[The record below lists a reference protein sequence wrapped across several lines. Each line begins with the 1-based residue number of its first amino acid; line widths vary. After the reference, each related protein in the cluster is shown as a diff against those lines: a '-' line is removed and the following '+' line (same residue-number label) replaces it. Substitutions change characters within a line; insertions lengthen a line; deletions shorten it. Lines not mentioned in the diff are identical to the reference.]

1 MSWTQCL
8 FPYTGTLSFPIS
20 LLSFLI
26 SKVSPGFGFDQ
37 RPVGEIVVTMDIW
50 WPSEPLHFNWHS
62 GLFGIWG
69 SGEGRRWWESETG
82 HLLVAAHHMSWT
94 EPGPAPCSSNPECM
108 LVGFQGHVFLSHR
121 SEPTWIRIWE
131 VRIYPRLRSG
141 PNLGNEMAQEAVEV
155 KSRLIHQ

>member
-37 RPVGEIVVTMDIW
+37 GPVGETVVTTDIW
-50 WPSEPLHFNWHS
+50 WPSEPLRFSWRS
-62 GLFGIWG
+62 GLFCIWAL
-69 SGEGRRWWESETG
+69 GRGAGGGRVRPVISWWQQ
-82 HLLVAAHHMSWT
+82 HHMSWT
-94 EPGPAPCSSNPECM
+94 EHGPTSCSSNPECM
-108 LVGFQGHVFLSHR
+108 LVSFQEHVFLSYR
-121 SEPTWIRIWE
+121 SEPTWVKIWE
-131 VRIYPRLRSG
+131 VRIYPRLRSR
-141 PNLGNEMAQEAVEV
+141 PNLGNEMAQAALEV